1 MRKLATIR
9 KIVDIQPIE
18 GADSIVVATIDGW
31 KVVVKK
37 DEFNVGDLRRERAKL
52 MKQLIHDEDTSVKDK
67 IRNLTAQI
75 RDELAAK
82 KIELGKS

>member
-1 MRKLATIR
+1 MT
-9 KIVDIQPIE
+9 DE
-18 GADSIVVATIDGW
+18 
-31 KVVVKK
+31 K
-37 DEFNVGDLRRERAKL
+37 DYEVTNGLWIGSKYGDLRRERAKL